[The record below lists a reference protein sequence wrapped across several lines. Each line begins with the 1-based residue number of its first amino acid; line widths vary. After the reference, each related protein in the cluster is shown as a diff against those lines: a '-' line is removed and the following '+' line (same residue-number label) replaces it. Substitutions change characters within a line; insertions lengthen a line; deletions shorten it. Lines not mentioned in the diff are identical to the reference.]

1 MFPRFIHVSTALL
14 NKGTSVPTQ
23 IVVFRGAFSMGKP
36 PINQALLAKELK
48 GSKPHISFSF

>member
-23 IVVFRGAFSMGKP
+23 IVVFCGAFSMGKP